1 MLNYTENLNCAAMIE
16 EAKEEIV
23 AALKNDYVG
32 YYSDL
37 HNFLF
42 NEDYHFVYYHEA
54 VQELEKIGV
63 FDVIGII
70 VEYEKDNF
78 GEVNTDFTSP
88 VSVGNML
95 WYIVGEDVLVDMF
108 SDCPLW
114 DEVWNEE
121 ADTETNAALLQW
133 LEEHN
138 KI

>member
-1 MLNYTENLNCAAMIE
+1 MLNYTKNLNCADMIQD
-16 EAKEEIV
+16 AKEEIV
-23 AALKNDYVG
+23 EALKNDYAG
-32 YYSDL
+32 YYCDL
-37 HNFLF
+37 HNYCF
-42 NEDYHFVYYHEA
+42 NEDYHFVNNCGA
-54 VQELEKIGV
+54 AKELEKIGV
-63 FDVIGII
+63 FDVIGTI

-78 GEVNTDFTSP
+78 GEVNTDLTSP

-95 WYIVGEDVLVDMF
+95 WYIVGEDVITDMF
-108 SDCPLW
+108 SDCSLW